1 MGFQHGL
8 SGLKAASAKLDVIGN
23 NIANANTVGFKQ
35 SQAQFSDIYASSLGG
50 GGQVGIGTRVS
61 AVTQDLSQGSITG
74 TNNPLDI
81 AIGGN
86 GFFRMNNNGVVSYTR
101 NGQFHLDK
109 DGFLVNANN
118 LHVTGFAADQ
128 SGQIIPNI
136 PVDLQLPMTDLAPQP
151 TTSFSIGLN
160 LDAGTGSISDD
171 FDAGNPDT
179 YAYSTSGEIF
189 DSLGNSHILTLYF
202 QKTDSGKWSV
212 FGVVDGATD
221 DSGKPLGVE
230 FSDDPLSIEFDEN
243 GSLIDPPS
251 SVPMTVDFSELGI
264 EKWEDIP
271 ALTFDFNLT
280 SSTQFGSN
288 FGINK
293 LSQDGYSSGRLAGY
307 SISDDGLIRGNYTNG
322 ATRTLGQIVLAEF
335 SNPDGLKSVGD
346 NQWVETSASGLPM
359 VGTPLS
365 GMLGSL
371 QSSAIEE
378 SNVDLTTELVTMI
391 MTQRLYQANAKT
403 IQTQDT
409 IMQTIVN
416 I

>member
-118 LHVTGFAADQ
+118 LYVTGFAADQ

-136 PVDLQLPMTDLAPQP
+136 PVDLQLPMTDLAPQS

-202 QKTDSGKWSV
+202 QKTDSGTWSV
-212 FGVVDGATD
+212 FGVVDGAID
-221 DSGKPLGVE
+221 DSGKPLGVK

-243 GSLIDPPS
+243 GSLIGPPS

-271 ALTFDFNLT
+271 TLTFDFNLT

-322 ATRTLGQIVLAEF
+322 ATQTLGQIVLAEF

-346 NQWVETSASGLPM
+346 NQWIETSASGLPM